1 MKSLNREDYLSATKN
16 MLILHFSHKE
26 IMAILKDVSDY
37 FDEGILTGKS
47 EQEICEEFGS
57 PKLFA
62 QKLKQDRPRQTWEVF
77 FHWTLF
83 IISILL
89 FLHVWLKASQWECVV
104 ATIVFPFSLWNL
116 FGGSALLE
124 IKRKRNWTWEIIISV
139 IGFLVVLFEQAMIAL
154 CNQNVTEMF
163 VFIGKSYQVIFIIVV
178 VILGGI
184 IVDAFL
190 LNRGYCERCCSIYI
204 MIGVLYSS
212 IQYLFFLRH
221 FDAPSVKLYGGFLPF
236 VIGSVCAGTVYFFL
250 EKRHV

>member
-89 FLHVWLKASQWECVV
+89 SLHV
-104 ATIVFPFSLWNL
+104 
-116 FGGSALLE
+116 
-124 IKRKRNWTWEIIISV
+124 
-139 IGFLVVLFEQAMIAL
+139 
-154 CNQNVTEMF
+154 
-163 VFIGKSYQVIFIIVV
+163 
-178 VILGGI
+178 
-184 IVDAFL
+184 
-190 LNRGYCERCCSIYI
+190 
-204 MIGVLYSS
+204 
-212 IQYLFFLRH
+212 
-221 FDAPSVKLYGGFLPF
+221 
-236 VIGSVCAGTVYFFL
+236 
-250 EKRHV
+250 